1 MIKILFVCTHNAC
14 RSVLAE
20 VTANRLGAG
29 RIVAAS
35 AGSAPAGRI
44 HPLTLEYLASRDVP
58 TEGLKSQGMDEFEDF
73 APDLVITVCDRAA
86 GEACPLWLGDTAKA
100 HWGLPDP
107 SHAGAAESAQ
117 ITAAFDAVVD
127 VLERRIRALLD
138 ANADTLSGERLQQL
152 ACQVAEQEPYRD

>member
-1 MIKILFVCTHNAC
+1 MKILFVCTHNAC

-29 RIVAAS
+29 RITATS
-35 AGSAPAGRI
+35 AGSAPAGRV
-44 HPLTLEYLASRDVP
+44 HPLTLNYLSSRNIA

-107 SHAGAAESAQ
+107 SHAGLEGDDALEQ
-117 ITAAFDAVVD
+117 AFDAVVD
-127 VLERRIRALLD
+127 VLQRRIQALLD
-138 ANADTLSGERLQQL
+138 ANGDSLLGDSLQAL
-152 ACQVAEQEPYRD
+152 AAQVAEQEPYRE